1 MPMQTPDPELLEEV
15 GLSLY
20 ERRALATLM
29 IFGVADAA
37 SLCREGGIPTSKIYR
52 AMEKLAQLGLARLQP
67 TRPKMYAALAADV
80 VTDRAI
86 DLARER
92 SERFAT
98 RAQDLRKLL
107 TSLPGRVRGK
117 QTFVDL
123 ALGAESHVKRHLIH
137 LAAAQRRIVSYMEQG
152 DLQAIDQVVDEGFP
166 VLRRIARNAADHKF
180 SHQVIFG
187 FSYQTAPRLVELL
200 KQHKADIR
208 HLTAV
213 RYSGELGHPFH
224 VVDDDTIVLPLDHPF
239 VPEGRFASL
248 LVRDRDLAQNLTQG
262 FEGLWRKAM
271 RSLQEINVDPRG
283 GKTPPAGVS

>member
-1 MPMQTPDPELLEEV
+1 MHIPDPELLEEV

-20 ERRALATLM
+20 ERKALATLM
-29 IFGVADAA
+29 VFGVADAA
-37 SLCREGGIPTSKIYR
+37 TVCREGGIPSSKIYQ
-52 AMEKLAQLGLARLQP
+52 AMEKLARLGLAQLQP
-67 TRPKMYAALAADV
+67 TRPKMYAALNPEV
-80 VTDRAI
+80 VTERVVE
-86 DLARER
+86 LARER
-92 SERFAT
+92 SERFAA
-98 RAQDLRKLL
+98 RAQDLRKIL

-123 ALGAESHVKRHLIH
+123 ALGAESHVKRHLVH
-137 LAAAQRRIVSYMEQG
+137 LAAAQRTIVSYMEEG
-152 DLQAIDQVVDEGFP
+152 DLQSIDQAVDGGFP
-166 VLRRIARNAADHKF
+166 VLRRIARNAAARKV

-187 FSYQTAPRLVELL
+187 FSYRTAARLVEFL
-200 KQHKADIR
+200 KKHKADIR

-224 VVDDDTIVLPLDHPF
+224 VVDTETIVLPLDHPF

-271 RSLQEINVDPRG
+271 RSLTEINADPRG
-283 GKTPPAGVS
+283 RNTP